1 MLAFVVVWTLVINLG
16 LVVVV
21 IVGFVVALVLV
32 VVVVLEQVE
41 EELLKLLGS
50 CDFEGAMVKPAAKSI
65 KNKNLKNQEI
75 KKLSKK

>member
-21 IVGFVVALVLV
+21 IVGFVVVVVALVLV

-50 CDFEGAMVKPAAKSI
+50 CDLEGAMVKPAAKSI

-75 KKLSKK
+75 K